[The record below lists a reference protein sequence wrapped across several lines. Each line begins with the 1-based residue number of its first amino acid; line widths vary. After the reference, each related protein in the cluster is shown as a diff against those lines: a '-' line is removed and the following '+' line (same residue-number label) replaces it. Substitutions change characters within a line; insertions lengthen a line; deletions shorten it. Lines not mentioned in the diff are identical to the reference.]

1 MKAEEND
8 MRDTILENAKC
19 LFIEHGYH
27 GLSMR
32 EIAEAV
38 GVSKAALYYHFK
50 DKEELFIA
58 VLNRGLDLIS
68 QQIDVIE
75 KKSNSN
81 EEKIRQ
87 FMEFVLT
94 QPAGQRAVIRLGTQE
109 ISQLSQEARK
119 EFDETY
125 HAKFIGKIKTI
136 FINGML
142 SGEFK
147 EVDPDIATWSLLGIM
162 YPYLYPSHVGSFS
175 LDQEKIQLV
184 INIHLDGIQQH
195 ARKE

>member
-1 MKAEEND
+1 MKTEEND

-50 DKEELFIA
+50 DKEELFVA

-94 QPAGQRAVIRLGTQE
+94 QPAEQRAVIRLGTQE

-136 FINGML
+136 FINGMQ
-142 SGEFK
+142 SGDFK

-162 YPYLYPSHVGSFS
+162 YPYLYPSHVGSFT
-175 LDQEKIQLV
+175 LDQEEIQLV

>member
-1 MKAEEND
+1 MQTEESD

-19 LFIEHGYH
+19 LFIDRGYH

-58 VLNRGLDLIS
+58 VLNRGLEIIS
-68 QQIDVIE
+68 KQIDVIE
-75 KKSNSN
+75 KNSSSNV
-81 EEKIRQ
+81 EKIRQ

-94 QPAGQRAVIRLGTQE
+94 QPAEQRAVIRLGTQE

-119 EFDETY
+119 DFDETY
-125 HAKFIGKIKTI
+125 HVKFIGKIRSI
-136 FINGML
+136 FVEGMKA
-142 SGEFK
+142 GEFK

-162 YPYLYPSHVGSFS
+162 YPYLYPSHGGSKT
-175 LDQEKIQLV
+175 LDHEKIGL
-184 INIHLDGIQQH
+184 IITIHLDGIQQH
-195 ARKE
+195 T